1 MIQHKAITRALTGI
15 FLCLLFLPALG
26 QEKIQGE
33 RCAQFDSQGK
43 CRAIRASIIN
53 LIATPERYDRK
64 LVQTVGY
71 FSLEFENTAIYLAPN
86 STTDE
91 GLWVTLEIG
100 APAGQATE
108 LTDASIA
115 RWNEQ
120 YQRWRG
126 QFNNRRVIVRG
137 IFFNAPAGHL
147 MPSFPASITV
157 EHVEPYP

>member
-26 QEKIQGE
+26 QESIPGE

-53 LIATPERYDRK
+53 LIATPERYDGK
-64 LVQTVGY
+64 IVETVGY
-71 FSLEFENTAIYLAPN
+71 LSLEFEHTAISLARD
-86 STTDE
+86 STADE
-91 GLWVTLEIG
+91 TLWVSLEIG
-100 APAGQATE
+100 SPTVKAGE

-120 YQRWRG
+120 YQHWRS
-126 QFNNRRVIVRG
+126 QFNNQRVLVRG
-137 IFFNAPAGHL
+137 VFSNTPAGHL

-157 EHVEPYP
+157 EHVAPYP